1 MYIGAVFCVVCLLL
15 LLFCFLLVLLF
26 GDGGGLKDTLEPFQ
40 DMTFIVFNIHAV

>member
-15 LLFCFLLVLLF
+15 LLFCFFCFYYL
-26 GDGGGLKDTLEPFQ
+26 GMGGLKDTLEPFQ